1 MKQQYAVL
9 ITTPTYN
16 EIFPER
22 PLSENELGT
31 IFNKLYITDNTTFI
45 TGVVRGII
53 RGVIINKTTEEDE
66 DVYKSISVP
75 LTNIK
80 CIIKD

>member
-1 MKQQYAVL
+1 M
-9 ITTPTYN
+9 
-16 EIFPER
+16 
-22 PLSENELGT
+22 
-31 IFNKLYITDNTTFI
+31 FNKLYIMDNTTFI
-45 TGVVRGII
+45 NGIIVRGII

-75 LTNIK
+75 MTNIK